1 MGIQKEL
8 KRKKVGWMFEE
19 RFPMRHAA
27 TDMSKY
33 LAKVTKE

>member
-1 MGIQKEL
+1 MGMQKEL

-19 RFPMRHAA
+19 RSPLRHAA

-33 LAKVTKE
+33 LVKVKKE